1 MKQFF
6 KLLAFSFLLVSTAQ
20 ADNKS
25 LTIYSVYPGEKLEAV
40 FKPFTERTGIEVKFV
55 EGKSKDLINRI
66 KVEGENTL
74 ADLHLDKDLVYH
86 TLATQAG
93 IYKSFDSKVVEKNV
107 PANFIETNKNW
118 FTIFYRSRVIMY
130 NKNLVSPK
138 ELSTYSDLGNKKWM
152 NKLCVRTSGSSYNQA
167 LAASMVAHLGSN
179 KTLNVFKSWVAN
191 FAQEPTSSDR
201 DVIRAIAAG
210 KCHVGVVNSY
220 YLAPFI
226 EADSDYPVRPFF
238 ANQGLS
244 NAHVNGVGIG
254 IIKYSKNTK
263 AATMLLEYLSSKEV
277 QAPVAKAF
285 DQYPVNGSASISPTL
300 EDFGS
305 FNVDSIN
312 VGTVGNFVE
321 VAKEV
326 MREAEYK

>member
-1 MKQFF
+1 MNQIF
-6 KLLAFSFLLVSTAQ
+6 KALLLSLLLISTAN
-20 ADNKS
+20 ATSKS
-25 LTIYSVYPGEKLEAV
+25 LTIYSVYPGEQLAAV

-55 EGKSKDLINRI
+55 EGKSKDLIDRI
-66 KVEGENTL
+66 KVEGVNTL

-86 TLATQAG
+86 SLATQAG
-93 IYKSFDSKVVEKNV
+93 IYKAFNSKVVEANV

-130 NKNLVSPK
+130 NKNLVSPN
-138 ELSTYSDLGNKKWM
+138 ELSTYADLGNKKWE

-167 LAASMVAHLGSN
+167 LVASMVAHLGADRVVSI
-179 KTLNVFKSWVAN
+179 LKSWVAN
-191 FAQEPTSSDR
+191 FAKEPTTSDR

-210 KCHVGVVNSY
+210 DCHIGVVNSY

-226 EADSDYPVRPFF
+226 EADADYPVKPFF
-238 ANQGLS
+238 ANQGFS

-254 IIKYSKNTK
+254 IVKYSKNTK
-263 AATMLLEYLSSKEV
+263 EATMLLEYLSSKEV

-285 DQYPVNGSASISPTL
+285 DQYPVNSNASISPTL
-300 EDFGS
+300 EGFGT
-305 FNVDSIN
+305 FNVDRIN

-326 MREAEYK
+326 MSKAEYK